1 MQTANARRLVQR
13 NHFAGPEDWVSED
26 LYSKVTRGVA
36 RRLRSEISLQPGAVA
51 HTNAYF
57 GRFEASYWQRWTG
70 VTAVRV
76 RAEVRVGRPD
86 SAEPVGA
93 RGTVR
98 VRASDIAGHERT
110 VDFAPV
116 DAAPGDGPVTV
127 EFDAPID
134 KFLDGGAMW
143 LEFRAGDLPLT
154 VDGVRWT
161 VGADDAREGRLPNAV
176 AICTFNRADDCAA
189 TVAALA
195 SDREVLGVIDHVYVT
210 DQGTDTVDSRPAF
223 TGAAAVLGERLHY
236 LRQPNLGG
244 AGGFSRGMYEVTG
257 RAGQAN
263 VLLMDDDVRVEPETV
278 LRMTA
283 FADHTASPM
292 LVGAQMLY
300 LYNPD
305 YLLLSAEGDDLSV
318 LKAGLPADP
327 EALHDQSVID
337 NVQER
342 RIDAPYNAWWSCL
355 IPASVI
361 REIGLPMPYFF
372 QWDDI
377 EYGIRAR
384 GRGFP
389 TVTLPGASVWHADF
403 YWKDGD
409 DFGQFFGLR
418 NSLITAAVHSGFD
431 VRELS
436 KELSRRVLSTIV
448 AMQYGF
454 AETLLAAIDAF
465 LEGPDVLGDG
475 GQELLAR
482 VRELR
487 AGHPETQRLPVSAM
501 PAAAQMRRVVGPLD
515 EGKADL
521 VLAKKAARQLS
532 GRVEAGPVAIPYEDA
547 FWWHVSAF
555 GEVYVTD
562 ASQAGVRRRRR
573 DAAQAKALT
582 KRLAST
588 LRRFVAEGP
597 AAQDA
602 YRAAVPELTSREN
615 WARLYGIG
623 PADTTVS

>member
-26 LYSKVTRGVA
+26 LYSKVTHGVA
-36 RRLRSEISLQPGAVA
+36 RRLRSEIALQPGAEA

-93 RGTVR
+93 HGTVR

-110 VDFAPV
+110 VDFASV
-116 DAAPGDGPVTV
+116 DAAPGDGPVAV

-154 VDGVRWT
+154 VDGVHWT

-195 SDREVLGVIDHVYVT
+195 SDPEVLGVIDHVYVT
-210 DQGTDTVDSRPAF
+210 DQGTDTVDSRPVF

-305 YLLLSAEGDDLSV
+305 YLLLSAEGDDLSA
-318 LKAGLPADP
+318 LKAGLPADA

-431 VRELS
+431 VRDLS

-454 AETLLAAIDAF
+454 AETLLAAVDAF
-465 LEGPDVLGDG
+465 LEGPDALADG

-487 AGHPETQRLPVSAM
+487 SGHPETQRLPVSAM
-501 PAAAQMRRVVGPLD
+501 PASAQVRRVVGPLD
-515 EGKADL
+515 EDKADL

-532 GRVEAGPVAIPYEDA
+532 GRVEAGPVAVPYEDS

-562 ASQAGVRRRRR
+562 ASQGGVRRRRR

-602 YRAAVPELTSREN
+602 YRAAVPTLTSREN